1 MKNFAALKGAFTDY
15 NEAKFFVLPVPYSTQ
30 NDWNPMANRG
40 AEAIIEASQHLEL
53 YDTETRRQVWQKGI
67 HTSEPLFNL
76 NSDEKVCDLVK
87 NKVSEILEMD
97 KFPVVLGGN
106 RTVSIVAA
114 SAACSSTD
122 DITVVQFGAHNSMR
136 VNYKGSE
143 YSPECAMYHIK
154 KLAPLVQ
161 IGIRAIGADGE
172 RNSDLSKMFFARDIF
187 FDHNSRWL
195 NEVYDAITKNVYI
208 TLDLNVL
215 DPSVMPAV
223 SVPEPGG
230 LQYFTLLRV
239 LKEIFRRSNV
249 VGIDI
254 VGLCPDNTNV
264 APNFLAARL
273 AYQAMT
279 YKAIFSY
286 GL

>member
-1 MKNFAALKGAFTDY
+1 
-15 NEAKFFVLPVPYSTQ
+15 
-30 NDWNPMANRG
+30 
-40 AEAIIEASQHLEL
+40 
-53 YDTETRRQVWQKGI
+53 
-67 HTSEPLFNL
+67 
-76 NSDEKVCDLVK
+76 
-87 NKVSEILEMD
+87 
-97 KFPVVLGGN
+97 
-106 RTVSIVAA
+106 
-114 SAACSSTD
+114 
-122 DITVVQFGAHNSMR
+122 
-136 VNYKGSE
+136 
-143 YSPECAMYHIK
+143 MYHIK